1 MDNRDRFVYCDT
13 DSMHLLGTE
22 TPIGIPIDD
31 KALCNWKVEG
41 EFHRAKHLRTKA
53 YIWDLNGRFSVT
65 CAGMPDSVK
74 ELVTWDNFD
83 YGFSNTDENGDIIP
97 GHAKLMP
104 KTVPGGVVLVDSVY
118 RLHP

>member
-1 MDNRDRFVYCDT
+1 
-13 DSMHLLGTE
+13 
-22 TPIGIPIDD
+22 
-31 KALCNWKVEG
+31 
-41 EFHRAKHLRTKA
+41 
-53 YIWDLNGRFSVT
+53 
-65 CAGMPDSVK
+65 MPDSVK